1 MYVFKNSRTNPH
13 LYSVMVSVPTDRSG
27 LSPISD
33 QITRSLVEWFAFRP
47 AYRRYSSGCAKPPS
61 PNCVMISNSTSRSE
75 PVAHFGSNHPL
86 SGRMFA
92 FQPADRSYKIFHLRS
107 NRQIGAK
114 EHFRTNHP
122 ICSVM
127 VGVVKQPTDRNYSQ
141 CRVKSTLL

>member
-1 MYVFKNSRTNPH
+1 
-13 LYSVMVSVPTDRSG
+13 
-27 LSPISD
+27 
-33 QITRSLVEWFAFRP
+33 
-47 AYRRYSSGCAKPPS
+47 
-61 PNCVMISNSTSRSE
+61 MISNPTSRSE

-141 CRVKSTLL
+141 CRVKSTLLQLGEGGLAQPELYLRYAGRKANHSTKERVI